1 LQGRAYKVENLS
13 TGVQSS
19 VLEGRMEQVLS
30 DQLSAFYGA
39 RSLQD
44 MNVAGATQ
52 SQQIMFGAA
61 YTTPEKKLAY
71 HAAAEIGAEEAVGAS
86 MPDRLILG
94 ADYKLTEQ
102 TRFFAEQEFAR
113 GVQIAANSTRAG
125 LRTQVWTGGE
135 VASSVGNSSNNDA
148 GRLYGNLGLVQ
159 RWRINEQWQTDFSL
173 DRSQT
178 LRDSVA
184 STSTASS
191 SPQVPSVYLPF
202 GAPSGDYSTATVG
215 LAYQDALWSANARIE
230 VRNASLD
237 QQKNVQFGFQRQLV
251 DGRSMAAGITLR
263 DATLVTGRTSD
274 RDLRWSYAFRPKD
287 SKWVWFD
294 RADYISQFS
303 QVQALTTNAS
313 KLVNNLN
320 ANYRPSPQTQV
331 SLQYGAKYVI
341 DAIDG
346 VDYRGYTDLIGV
358 EFRHD
363 LSKDW
368 DVGVFG
374 SVLRSVSAGVR
385 DYNVG
390 ASIGYQVMTNVWLAL
405 GYNVRGLDDRDFNGS
420 NYSARG
426 LFLTLRMKVDQDT
439 FGLNKGRQSL
449 VPLAAESRK

>member
-1 LQGRAYKVENLS
+1 V
-13 TGVQSS
+13 
-19 VLEGRMEQVLS
+19 
-30 DQLSAFYGA
+30 
-39 RSLQD
+39 
-44 MNVAGATQ
+44 
-52 SQQIMFGAA
+52 
-61 YTTPEKKLAY
+61 
-71 HAAAEIGAEEAVGAS
+71 IGAS
-86 MPDRLILG
+86 TPDRLILG

-102 TRFFAEQEFAR
+102 TRFFAEQELAR
-113 GVQIAANSTRAG
+113 SSQLAANSTRAG
-125 LRTQVWTGGE
+125 LRTQVWDGGE
-135 VASSVGNSSNNDA
+135 VASSVGNNSINDA

-184 STSTASS
+184 PTNPAPS
-191 SPQVPSVYLPF
+191 SPLGPSSYLPF
-202 GAPSGDYSTATVG
+202 GALDGDFSTATAG

-230 VRNASLD
+230 IRNASLD
-237 QQKNVQFGFQRQLV
+237 QQKNLQFGFQRQLV

-263 DATLVTGRTSD
+263 DVTHVTGSTSD
-274 RDLRWSYAFRPKD
+274 RDLRWSYAFRPNNC
-287 SKWVWFD
+287 KWVWFD
-294 RADYISQFS
+294 RFDYISQFS
-303 QVQALTTNAS
+303 HVQALSTNAS

-320 ANYRPSPQTQV
+320 ANYWPEPQTQV

-346 VDYRGYTDLIGV
+346 IDYRGYTDLIGV
-358 EFRHD
+358 EFRRD
-363 LSKDW
+363 LSKYW
-368 DVGVFG
+368 DAGVFG

-390 ASIGYQVMTNVWLAL
+390 ASVGYQVMTNFWLAL

-426 LFLTLRMKVDQDT
+426 LFLTLRIKVDQDT
-439 FGLNKGRQSL
+439 FGLNKARENS